1 MTAYA
6 LIMTL
11 FIGIT
16 IGVAGTVAFAEW
28 LETRDWNRYRARK
41 AQQDATDVE
50 MDQAAELIMDAMPG
64 TTILSYEKN

>member
-6 LIMTL
+6 LTMTL
-11 FIGIT
+11 FIGIL

-41 AQQDATDVE
+41 AQQETNETD
-50 MDQAAELIMDAMPG
+50 MDAAVALVMDALPG
-64 TTILSYEKN
+64 STVLSYEKN